1 MAPMSEL
8 LPLLLVL
15 ACPLGMLAMVAA
27 PALVRRFTRRTQ
39 PSTATPPR
47 GTGTDEHQATRLATA
62 GR

>member
-1 MAPMSEL
+1 
-8 LPLLLVL
+8 
-15 ACPLGMLAMVAA
+15 VAA